1 MLRSRMGETA
11 VQPDN
16 LASKMPDLSCS
27 SIRRRPEPVRS
38 YEEFLED
45 IKGRIRSA
53 QARAARAIN
62 AELIDVYWQI
72 GKEILSR
79 QAEEGDRRGRG
90 GPKVIEQLSA
100 DLRASFPGA
109 RGFSV
114 GSLRY
119 MRAFAAAWPEQE
131 MLQHGVGA
139 LPWGHI
145 TRLLD
150 KLADRPTRDWY
161 AVRAGSWSR
170 AQLETAIATRLHE
183 REGAATT
190 NFERTLE
197 ADDAE
202 TVQRIARDPVVL
214 DFVQL
219 ADGAKE
225 RDLEMALL
233 GDVERFM
240 LALGEGFYFAG
251 RQRSLDV
258 GGENF
263 ILDLLFYHHPTRRF
277 VVVDLKIG
285 PFRAEFAG
293 KTNLYVNAVNEL
305 IGHDEDRATVGF
317 ILCTDR
323 NEAAAHLTLQGI
335 STPIAVTRYTV
346 GERGILMAGEE
357 AQITEGL
364 DEEMEG
370 MRRVEQQV
378 AEFAARRAREL
389 AEGPPDTKP

>member
-1 MLRSRMGETA
+1 MSDLPAHRSA
-11 VQPDN
+11 
-16 LASKMPDLSCS
+16 AA
-27 SIRRRPEPVRS
+27 PESVRS
-38 YEEFLED
+38 YEQFLED
-45 IKGRIRSA
+45 IKGRIRNA

-72 GKEILSR
+72 GQEILSR

-114 GSLRY
+114 SSLRY

-150 KLADRPTRDWY
+150 RLADRPTRDWY
-161 AVRAGSWSR
+161 AARAGSWSR

-183 REGAATT
+183 REGAAIT

-197 ADDAE
+197 VDDAE
-202 TVQRIARDPVVL
+202 AVQRIARDPVVL

-225 RDLEMALL
+225 RDLETALL
-233 GDVERFM
+233 GDIERFM

-251 RQRSLDV
+251 RQRSLEV
-258 GGENF
+258 GGETF

-277 VVVDLKIG
+277 VVIDLKIG
-285 PFRAEFAG
+285 PFQAEFAG
-293 KTNLYVNAVNEL
+293 KMNLYVNAVNEL
-305 IGHDEDRATVGF
+305 IAHDEDRATVGF

-346 GERGILMAGEE
+346 GEQGVLMTGEE
-357 AQITEGL
+357 AQITEG
-364 DEEMEG
+364 EMEG

-389 AEGPPDTKP
+389 VEGSKDSES